1 MEPEFKVL
9 VEQCAKGDRHAQR
22 ELYDLF
28 AGKMY
33 VVCLRYALSDQEAE
47 DMLQESFIKIFKNIK
62 NFRGDSRLGYWIK
75 RIVINTALNQRRNKL
90 YMYPMVDVEEMRHQ
104 LDYDQILSDYSYED
118 LLKMIAELPTG
129 SRIVFNMYAIDGYSH
144 KEIAEKLGISI
155 GTSKSQ
161 YSRAKTLLQKK
172 ISEEESKNYE
182 KIKR

>member
-1 MEPEFKVL
+1 
-9 VEQCAKGDRHAQR
+9 
-22 ELYDLF
+22 
-28 AGKMY
+28 
-33 VVCLRYALSDQEAE
+33 
-47 DMLQESFIKIFKNIK
+47 
-62 NFRGDSRLGYWIK
+62 
-75 RIVINTALNQRRNKL
+75 
-90 YMYPMVDVEEMRHQ
+90 MVDVEDMRHQ